1 MTTFVLVHGAW
12 HGGWCWKRVTPLLR
26 AAGHDVFTPTLTGLG
41 ERAHLSSPEI
51 GLATHVEDV
60 AALIRSE
67 ELTDVVLVGHSY
79 AGLVIA
85 GVAEHV
91 GERLRHLVFFDSFVP
106 HHGVSLLDLAPPRPG
121 GAADLAQREGPRA
134 QYLPPGTMEFLGV
147 SDPEDIAWLNR
158 HLAPHPMKCFT
169 DKSEQPANVMGRLPK
184 TFIFCTVGRRGQFS
198 RGANIARSEPGWQYR
213 EIDTGHDAMVTAP
226 GALADLFLEAAQ

>member
-67 ELTDVVLVGHSY
+67 IVKWAAVVKH
-79 AGLVIA
+79 AGLA
-85 GVAEHV
+85 G
-91 GERLRHLVFFDSFVP
+91 
-106 HHGVSLLDLAPPRPG
+106 
-121 GAADLAQREGPRA
+121 
-134 QYLPPGTMEFLGV
+134 
-147 SDPEDIAWLNR
+147 
-158 HLAPHPMKCFT
+158 K
-169 DKSEQPANVMGRLPK
+169 
-184 TFIFCTVGRRGQFS
+184 
-198 RGANIARSEPGWQYR
+198 
-213 EIDTGHDAMVTAP
+213 
-226 GALADLFLEAAQ
+226 